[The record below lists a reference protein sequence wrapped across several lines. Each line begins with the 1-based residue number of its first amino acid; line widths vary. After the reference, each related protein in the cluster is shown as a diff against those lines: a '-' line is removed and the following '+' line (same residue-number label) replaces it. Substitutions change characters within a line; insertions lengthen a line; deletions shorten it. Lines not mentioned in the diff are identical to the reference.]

1 MNNIYEIVYYW
12 FEDESGSIKFKTIG
26 LYDNEDKARKIFNQ
40 YIRLSGYG
48 WYRLYKLEELY

>member
-1 MNNIYEIVYYW
+1 MNNIYEIIYYW
-12 FEDESGSIKFKTIG
+12 FEDESGSIKFRTIG

-48 WYRLYKLEELY
+48 WYRLYKLGEI